1 MSSAEVRQLGMDVI
15 DGCTN
20 MHGSDLVQ
28 QDVRFVVGVWY
39 PSATHA
45 RHELWCRFH
54 ELGLQRS
61 W

>member
-1 MSSAEVRQLGMDVI
+1 MDVI
-15 DGCTN
+15 EGCAN